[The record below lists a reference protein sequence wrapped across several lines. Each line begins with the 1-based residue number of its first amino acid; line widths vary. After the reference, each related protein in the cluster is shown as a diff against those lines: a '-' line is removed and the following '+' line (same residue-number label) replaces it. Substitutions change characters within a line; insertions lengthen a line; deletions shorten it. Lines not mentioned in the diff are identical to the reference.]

1 MTAPGE
7 DNFLSPKFDP
17 EIKKWIPKITSYMM
31 PTRETCKMS
40 CAIFKNPEW
49 SSRGRRVVSKAMSKG
64 AKVKAVSIFCG
75 NNPMKLIGKTLS
87 CI

>member
-1 MTAPGE
+1 MTAPVE

-40 CAIFKNPEW
+40 CAIIKNPE
-49 SSRGRRVVSKAMSKG
+49 SSPRGRRVVIKAMSKG
-64 AKVKAVSIFCG
+64 VDFEMLRS
-75 NNPMKLIGKTLS
+75 KLYQYCMETLQ
-87 CI
+87 

>member
-1 MTAPGE
+1 
-7 DNFLSPKFDP
+7 
-17 EIKKWIPKITSYMM
+17 MM

-49 SSRGRRVVSKAMSKG
+49 SSRGRRVVIKAMSKG

-75 NNPMKLIGKTLS
+75 NNPMKLIGKRYPAFEALILS
-87 CI
+87 D